1 MISQHLTSL
10 KHPTHPMNHTYFT
23 SHFVALSAC
32 LVSSLACASE
42 NPPRT
47 TTLDPITVIVDGNL
61 AEEQLIGPYQQPEWT
76 SRRRFGSVRTYVLP
90 PWQVETES
98 WWRPKVSRGDHDLSS
113 LFQQEIEIG
122 LPGRFMLDF
131 YLNFT
136 DGDNEEFKY
145 MGEQYE
151 LRYALADW
159 GKLLFNPTIYLELK
173 NNRHGPNVYEIKLLL
188 ADDFGPRWHWGVNLA
203 FEQETGGE
211 IERVLGLTSAVSYT
225 VIDQVLSVGLE
236 TKYEAVNVHGAR
248 SDYAHEFG
256 AGPSLQWRPTKHSHL
271 DLVGLFGITD
281 DAPAFAGYMIF
292 GIDLGR
298 GGEKEDGSGYAP
310 ISARSN

>member
-1 MISQHLTSL
+1 MGFCLASSFAAENSVLTAA
-10 KHPTHPMNHTYFT
+10 PPM
-23 SHFVALSAC
+23 
-32 LVSSLACASE
+32 
-42 NPPRT
+42 
-47 TTLDPITVIVDGNL
+47 TVIVNGNL

-90 PWQVETES
+90 PWQVETET
-98 WWRPKVSRGDHDLSS
+98 WWRPKVSRGHEHDLSS

-136 DGDNEEFKY
+136 DGDNEKFEYK
-145 MGEQYE
+145 GEQYE

-159 GKLLFNPTIYLELK
+159 GKMLFNPTVYLELK

-211 IERVLGLTSAVSYT
+211 LERVLGLTSAVSYT
-225 VIDQVLSVGLE
+225 AIDQVLSLGIE
-236 TKYEAVNVHGAR
+236 TKYEEVNVHGNR
-248 SDYAHEFG
+248 SEHVHEFG
-256 AGPSLQWRPTKHSHL
+256 AGPSIQWRPTKHSHL

-281 DAPAFAGYMIF
+281 DAPAFAGYVIF
-292 GIDLGR
+292 GIDLGHS
-298 GGEKEDGSGYAP
+298 GEKEGGGYVP